1 MDYAPLTNTY
11 VNNQEP
17 SNPYN
22 VPEDYYMN
30 IALREDNTR
39 PTKVSLE
46 YFSVSNIKRLQQM
59 IKKNVYENTKH
70 KFKLEEDQNVLDL
83 IQAMKYIYKEY
94 GKYMPNSVIR
104 QVKKLNTYTIKF
116 IVPNI
121 IENLKQYYGYLKD
134 INNPIQPI
142 EMPTNVNRAGRLQLP
157 GSAHVYNL

>member
-1 MDYAPLTNTY
+1 
-11 VNNQEP
+11 
-17 SNPYN
+17 
-22 VPEDYYMN
+22 
-30 IALREDNTR
+30 
-39 PTKVSLE
+39 
-46 YFSVSNIKRLQQM
+46 
-59 IKKNVYENTKH
+59 
-70 KFKLEEDQNVLDL
+70 
-83 IQAMKYIYKEY
+83 MKYIYKEY

>member
-59 IKKNVYENTKH
+59 IKTYVYENTKH

>member
-17 SNPYN
+17 TNPYN

-39 PTKVSLE
+39 ATKVSLE

-59 IKKNVYENTKH
+59 IKTEVYEKTKH

-94 GKYMPNSVIR
+94 GKYMPNSIIR

>member
-11 VNNQEP
+11 ANNQEP

-70 KFKLEEDQNVLDL
+70 KFKLQEDQNVLDL

>member
-1 MDYAPLTNTY
+1 MDYAPLTSTY

-70 KFKLEEDQNVLDL
+70 KFKLQEDQNVLDL